1 MMKAPKLLK
10 RLVTYLRK
18 ADTQRTLNI
27 ALVTAGAAAARRLF
41 LEYHGRLVALEE
53 RGLVPID
60 DLATVG
66 DLAKLEDRVSALDGK
81 SAGELPDDPEGQAPA
96 SLSVVKDAST
106 SEESGG

>member
-1 MMKAPKLLK
+1 MKAPKLLK

-18 ADTQRTLNI
+18 ADTQRAINL
-27 ALVTAGAAAARRLF
+27 ALVTAGAAAAKRLF
-41 LEYHGRLVALEE
+41 EEYHGRLAALEE

-66 DLAKLEDRVSALDGK
+66 DLAKLEERVSALDGHV
-81 SAGELPDDPEGQAPA
+81 AGELPADPEGQAPA
-96 SLSVVKDAST
+96 SLSVVKDAS